1 MIAAN
6 AQNGQMLKAKEL
18 FDRMPE
24 RDVVAWTTMV
34 TGHCQNGES
43 KKAMAAFTAMDLE
56 GVEAN
61 EMTFVSF
68 LDACA
73 ATTAIAQ
80 GRALHG
86 DLLLRP
92 AVWSNVIVKNA
103 VVNLYGR
110 CGEIESAREVFEGMS
125 SWSRTIVSWTAMAT
139 AYAHNGFG
147 RKAVDIF
154 RAMVLEGVAPDG
166 VSIVGMLYA
175 CNHAGMIEDGWQCLA
190 GIEQDYS
197 LAPAIAHYVC
207 AIDLLGRTGRL
218 REAEEVIDVM
228 PFEPDFLAWN
238 TLLAACRVHGD
249 FDRAERAAERV
260 LELDP
265 GAVGSYILLDS
276 SRYPS

>member
-110 CGEIESAREVFEGMS
+110 CGEIESAREIFEGMS

-147 RKAVDIF
+147 RKAVEIF

-197 LAPAIAHYVC
+197 LAPAIVHYVC
-207 AIDLLGRTGRL
+207 AIDLLGRTGRV
-218 REAEEVIDVM
+218 REAEEVINVM
-228 PFEPDFLAWN
+228 PFEPDFLTWN

-249 FDRAERAAERV
+249 FDRANRAAERV
-260 LELDP
+260 FELDP

-276 SRYPS
+276 SR